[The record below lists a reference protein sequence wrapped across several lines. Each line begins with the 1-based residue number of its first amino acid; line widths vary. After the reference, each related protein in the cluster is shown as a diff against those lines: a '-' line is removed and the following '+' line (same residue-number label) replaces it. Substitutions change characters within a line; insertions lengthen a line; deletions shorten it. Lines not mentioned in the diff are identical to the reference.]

1 MNNKFPKD
9 SKVKVLFEVESGN
22 ELDLKY
28 ATNVEFKDYTT
39 INKKYSYSSFEIKS
53 IDYID
58 NYWKIELGW

>member
-28 ATNVEFKDYTT
+28 ETNVEFKDYT
-39 INKKYSYSSFEIKS
+39 NSK
-53 IDYID
+53 
-58 NYWKIELGW
+58 